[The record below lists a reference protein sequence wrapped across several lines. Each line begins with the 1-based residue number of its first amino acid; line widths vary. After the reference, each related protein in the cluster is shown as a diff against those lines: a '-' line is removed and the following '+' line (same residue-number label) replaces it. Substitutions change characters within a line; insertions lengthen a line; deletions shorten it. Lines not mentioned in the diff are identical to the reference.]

1 MLMNSSTGMLRPHGS
16 ALSVLHRVLDVLIIA
31 FGMMFAVWIR
41 DVPLNSGYMTLVS
54 LAILLFLLFAEIN
67 GLYRSWCTEGLVS
80 ELFHLITVWFSVV
93 LCLAVLGFAIKASSD
108 YSRVVMAVWGIV
120 VPVAMGV
127 VRLVYRELLRIFR
140 ADGRNT
146 RTLAFAG
153 CCNATQKMNAH
164 ISAMSWM
171 GLRVLGV
178 FDDRSL
184 DRIAFGGLSFEGD
197 LQNLIDRARAG
208 EIDIVYVTLPMH
220 AQRRII
226 QLVEKLSDTTASVYV
241 VPDMFVFDLF
251 KAKWSTVAGLPVVS
265 VYESPFY
272 GIDGW
277 VKRAED
283 VVIGSLILVLI
294 APFLLLIGL
303 GIKLTSP
310 GPVLF
315 KQRRYGLKGEIVE
328 VWKLRSMSVC
338 DDGDTVVQAQKND
351 ARITPFGAFLR
362 RTSLDELPQFI
373 NVLQGQMSIVGP
385 RPHAVAH
392 NEQYRRLIHGYMV
405 RHKIKPGITG
415 WAQINGW
422 RGETNTLDKMQQ
434 RVDCDLDYLRN
445 WSLWLD
451 IKIIFMSILKGF
463 AGKNVY

>member
-1 MLMNSSTGMLRPHGS
+1 MLMNSSTGILRPHGS
-16 ALSVLHRVLDVLIIA
+16 ALAMLQRALDALIIA
-31 FGMMFAVWIR
+31 FGMMFSVWIR
-41 DVPLNSGYMTLVS
+41 DIPLNSGYITLVS
-54 LAILLFLLFAEIN
+54 LAILLFLIFAEIN
-67 GLYRSWCTEGLVS
+67 GLYRSWRTERLVI
-80 ELFHLITVWFSVV
+80 ELFRIISVWFLVV
-93 LCLAVLGFAIKASSD
+93 LCLAALGFAIKVSSD

-120 VPVAMGV
+120 VPVAMGG
-127 VRLVYRELLRIFR
+127 VRLIYRELLRIFR

-153 CCNATQKMNAH
+153 CCNATQKMVAH
-164 ISAMSWM
+164 ISEVPWM

-184 DRIAFGGLSFEGD
+184 DRIVFGDLSFEGD

-220 AQRRII
+220 AHRRII
-226 QLVEKLSDTTASVYV
+226 QLVEKLSDTTVSVYV

-277 VKRAED
+277 IKRAED
-283 VVIGSLILVLI
+283 VVIGSLILALI

-315 KQRRYGLKGEIVE
+315 KQRRYGLNGGIVE

-415 WAQINGW
+415 WAQVNGW
-422 RGETNTLDKMQQ
+422 RGETSTMDKMQQ
-434 RVDCDLDYLRN
+434 RVDCDLEYLRN

-451 IKIIFMSILKGF
+451 IKIIFMTILKGF
-463 AGKNVY
+463 SGKNVY